1 MEPADQQDRLNED
14 AKRRRRMAERL
25 ATELAHAPGGRH
37 GTGSDYVASR
47 AVQVRLS
54 SAVEARAALE
64 EAPTVVSVGRP
75 EDVGQVSGS
84 GGVVMYVHGG
94 YFDDWSIVF
103 PVVPFTGLILVCA
116 DDLGDHCMQVHDDS
130 PEARQA
136 VSDLQTGVALALENR
151 RKSIGDGSMP
161 LDPVPLRDPA

>member
-1 MEPADQQDRLNED
+1 M
-14 AKRRRRMAERL
+14 
-25 ATELAHAPGGRH
+25 
-37 GTGSDYVASR
+37 
-47 AVQVRLS
+47 
-54 SAVEARAALE
+54 
-64 EAPTVVSVGRP
+64 SVGRP

-94 YFDDWSIVF
+94 YFDDWSVVF
-103 PVVPFTGLILVCA
+103 AVVPFTGLILVCA

>member
-1 MEPADQQDRLNED
+1 VSAHLRCYQHRNPLAELWTGSASPIEEWDSGRVEPADQQDRLDED

-54 SAVEARAALE
+54 SAVEARAAMK

-103 PVVPFTGLILVCA
+103 PVVPFTGVILVCA
-116 DDLGDHCMQVHDDS
+116 DKDH
-130 PEARQA
+130 E
-136 VSDLQTGVALALENR
+136 
-151 RKSIGDGSMP
+151 IGRAH
-161 LDPVPLRDPA
+161 V